1 MADQFDSN
9 TRSPQ
14 PESEIDDPLAELA
27 RIIGYERP
35 SEVTPASE
43 TAPEPAEFDLEAE
56 LMRELDVPLAPSDDE
71 LDSVEADEAVDA
83 MLADTDFDEKL
94 GQELDEELAQ
104 AFPDGEIAG
113 FPGEEEFPDEPE
125 LSSEPVEESV
135 ADDGSNPDIPQF
147 LSAEGR
153 SSEALLEAI
162 ENESR
167 FDRDV
172 SHPGDE
178 TGIDDDWMMTLD
190 ADEAAPVP
198 GLDEFEADTAGTQQP
213 DERVEDT
220 APEPAAVAIDTSVID
235 DPVDDDVF
243 ADMVRFEL
251 PSTPRQDEIAEEVTG
266 SDQTATMPAD
276 AQPEPAASAE
286 ADEVPLDFEEYLST
300 ELDVFGHEVAMGQS
314 REVSVANE
322 PDADDI
328 EAQLDVET
336 ALDALND
343 SSLDDDV
350 AVFDDAAEELL
361 AAINND
367 GETSAQR
374 EPVEPASTEAED
386 PWSLDS
392 IEEATTE
399 ELDEELGDMFG
410 LPDRVVGAAVEK
422 ADMSDDLDFDLEQVL
437 AESFEDASADLA
449 APVET
454 VDTSLETEQPVEGD
468 DWLSVRSEPEQTIY
482 RDEMSEAFL
491 DLAPQVDDEPVSQ
504 EAASVHPVAG
514 SLIDRVP
521 GEPEQTDWLAG
532 FETSE
537 HGLEPG
543 GTASDDSEYYFDAGL
558 ISEADETVEV
568 VADIDVPELH
578 HDEPQPI
585 DPDYETEIEREFADI
600 VERPESH
607 PEAAAAVGAGA
618 AFVAAEGWNRGGAEA
633 HAHEVSDDYIALE
646 RELGV
651 GSDESGRPSVV
662 EGVDA
667 TYPAADFD
675 FDEGVPVAGS
685 AENNRTRG
693 PVLAFAVLGLA
704 ALAGVGAFAWSML
717 SDDGTTADGGP
728 RIIRADKD
736 PVKVLPE
743 NPGGVTVPNQ
753 DKAVYDRVAGGTG
766 TSSGQPA
773 LVNSAEEPVDVVQR
787 TLDPEIL
794 PLEGR
799 SDFSEKSEERLSA
812 DATAGDAPTDGA
824 AAPVVSPRKV
834 RTMIVKPDG
843 SIVAREVAEPETD
856 AAAPAAP
863 VQTLASAQTPSEAQA
878 QPLQSAESAEQAA
891 AHAVTPPVEDQPA
904 DTEAAATEGTVAP
917 VRVVTTQQIRP
928 VANAPVPQGR
938 PADQPVNVVGTVTQ
952 GGTVG
957 AAPAASAA
965 PQPVEVAS
973 APAAA
978 APAAAPVANP
988 GGYYVQIASQP
999 TVEGAQSSWRTLSS
1013 RYSSVL
1019 GGQTVDIQR
1028 ADIPGKGVFHRVR
1041 VPAGSRD
1048 QANALC
1054 SRYKAAGGS
1063 CFVSR

>member
-35 SEVTPASE
+35 SEVAPAGE
-43 TAPEPAEFDLEAE
+43 TAQVPAEFDLEAE

-83 MLADTDFDEKL
+83 MLAESDFDDRH
-94 GQELDEELAQ
+94 ELDEELTQ
-104 AFPDGEIAG
+104 AFSEQKPTGSSAEDEYQR
-113 FPGEEEFPDEPE
+113 EQEVSDEPVSASANDDAA
-125 LSSEPVEESV
+125 SSQDARFESG
-135 ADDGSNPDIPQF
+135 D
-147 LSAEGR
+147 GR
-153 SSEALLEAI
+153 SSEALLAAI

-167 FDRDV
+167 YDRHAG
-172 SHPGDE
+172 HPADE
-178 TGIDDDWMMTLD
+178 TGIDDDWMRTLD
-190 ADEAAPVP
+190 ADDDAPMSETDGP
-198 GLDEFEADTAGTQQP
+198 ETGEADSQQP
-213 DERVEDT
+213 DAGSKDAAQ
-220 APEPAAVAIDTSVID
+220 APVAAVAETSVTD

-243 ADMVRFEL
+243 NDMARFEL
-251 PSTPRQDEIAEEVTG
+251 PSAAQRDRTSGALPGDDQSAAPVSARTEPAESVE
-266 SDQTATMPAD
+266 AD
-276 AQPEPAASAE
+276 ASPM
-286 ADEVPLDFEEYLST
+286 DFEEYLST
-300 ELDVFGHEVAMGQS
+300 ELDVFGHEIAIGQPGES
-314 REVSVANE
+314 PVTHEQ
-322 PDADDI
+322 DADDI

-343 SSLDDDV
+343 STLDDDV
-350 AVFDDAAEELL
+350 AVFDEAAEELL
-361 AAINND
+361 AAINEDGDTNVND
-367 GETSAQR
+367 GESEAQR
-374 EPVEPASTEAED
+374 EPEASASTEAED

-410 LPDRVVGAAVEK
+410 LPDRVVTASDET
-422 ADMSDDLDFDLEQVL
+422 ADVSDELDFDLEQVL
-437 AESFEDASADLA
+437 AESFADEA
-449 APVET
+449 AQPTEQVET
-454 VDTSLETEQPVEGD
+454 VETRLQTGKPVQAD
-468 DWLSVRSEPEQTIY
+468 DWLSIRPEPEETSH
-482 RDEMSEAFL
+482 RDEISEAFL
-491 DLAPQVDDEPVSQ
+491 DLAPEKSVGP
-504 EAASVHPVAG
+504 EAKSVP
-514 SLIDRVP
+514 DRAP
-521 GEPEQTDWLAG
+521 GEPEQTDWLEG

-537 HGLEPG
+537 QGLEPG
-543 GTASDDSEYYFDAGL
+543 GADSDDSEYYFDAGL
-558 ISEADETVEV
+558 ISEADETVELV
-568 VADIDVPELH
+568 SDIEVPELQ

-585 DPDYETEIEREFADI
+585 DPEYETEIEREFADI

-607 PEAAAAVGAGA
+607 QEEAAVLGAGA
-618 AFVAAEGWNRGGAEA
+618 AFAATDGWNRAGAVP
-633 HAHEVSDDYIALE
+633 HADEVSDEYIALE

-651 GSDESGRPSVV
+651 ISDERGRPSVV
-662 EGVDA
+662 EGADA
-667 TYPAADFD
+667 SYPAAGYD
-675 FDEGVPVAGS
+675 FDETIPVAPS
-685 AENNRTRG
+685 AENSRSRG
-693 PVLAFAVLGLA
+693 PVLAFAVLGV
-704 ALAGVGAFAWSML
+704 ALFAGVGAFAWSML
-717 SDDGTTADGGP
+717 SDDDTTADGGP
-728 RIIRADKD
+728 RIIRADKE
-736 PVKVLPE
+736 PVKILPE
-743 NPGGVTVPNQ
+743 NPGGMTVPNQ
-753 DKAVYDRVAGGTG
+753 DKAVYDRVAGGAG
-766 TSSGQPA
+766 KSSGQPA

-799 SDFSEKSEERLSA
+799 SEFSEKSEERLTA
-812 DATAGDAPTDGA
+812 DATSDEAPPEA
-824 AAPVVSPRKV
+824 AAGPVVSPRKV

-843 SIVAREVAEPETD
+843 SIVAREVSEPETD
-856 AAAPAAP
+856 ASAAPAETP
-863 VQTLASAQTPSEAQA
+863 DVAQSPPEGQA
-878 QPLQSAESAEQAA
+878 QPLLSPAPVEQVDAAEVA
-891 AHAVTPPVEDQPA
+891 PPVEDEPA
-904 DTEAAATEGTVAP
+904 NTEAAASEGTVAP

-952 GGTVG
+952 GGTVN
-957 AAPAASAA
+957 AAPAVTAT

-999 TVEGAQSSWRTLSS
+999 TVEGARSSWQTLSN

-1019 GGQTVDIQR
+1019 GGQSVDIQR

-1041 VPAGSRD
+1041 VPAGNRD